1 MNKTTLSILIG
12 VASSLFLIGAITWI
26 YPSTDDLW
34 IENPF
39 WNGLSDF
46 YSQTNPTRVQNY
58 DSFSVFNTTD
68 STLFIIGPY
77 RDFTKNEADAISNY
91 IKQGGTLILLDDYG
105 TGNQL
110 LEILDIDT
118 RFTGDVLRDPVFR
131 DKNSLMPLA
140 SIHGV
145 PKVDKIV
152 LNIPTT
158 LAFYQGIDFIGFSS
172 SLSYTTQSLEVEPR
186 EFFQSPIFVRIDYG
200 NGNIFL
206 LSDSSIFINSMLT
219 RGDNL
224 SLLKYLAMGT
234 IFIDEA
240 HSMITH
246 LTLIKNIIGVIFNKF
261 EVYEVRYLI
270 LTIFVIAIIL
280 FRPTLDPI
288 VEDEV
293 KGLHKKHPEYDI
305 ELLDWLIKE
314 RRKARDKTVN

>member
-1 MNKTTLSILIG
+1 MNKRTLSILIG

-46 YSQTNPTRVQNY
+46 YSQTKPTRVQNY

-77 RDFTKNEADAISNY
+77 RDFTKTEADAISSY
-91 IKQGGTLILLDDYG
+91 IRLGGTLVLLDDYG

-110 LEILDIDT
+110 LELLEIDT
-118 RFTGDVLRDPVFR
+118 RFTGEVLRDPVFR
-131 DKNSLMPLA
+131 YKNSLMPLA

-158 LAFYQGIDFIGFSS
+158 LAFYQGIEFIGFSS
-172 SLSYTTQSLEVEPR
+172 SLSYTAPSLEIEPI
-186 EFFQSPIFVRIDYG
+186 ELSQSPIFARIDYG
-200 NGNIFL
+200 TGKIFL

-219 RGDNL
+219 RGNNL

-240 HSMITH
+240 HSMRTN
-246 LTLIKNIIGVIFNKF
+246 LTLMKNLLGVIFNKLG
-261 EVYEVRYLI
+261 VYEVRYLI
-270 LTIFVIAIIL
+270 LAIFVINTII
-280 FRPTLDPI
+280 FRTKFDSI

-293 KGLHKKHPEYDI
+293 KDLYKKHPEYGR
-305 ELLDWLIKE
+305 ELLDWLSKE
-314 RRKARDKTVN
+314 RTRARDKVKN